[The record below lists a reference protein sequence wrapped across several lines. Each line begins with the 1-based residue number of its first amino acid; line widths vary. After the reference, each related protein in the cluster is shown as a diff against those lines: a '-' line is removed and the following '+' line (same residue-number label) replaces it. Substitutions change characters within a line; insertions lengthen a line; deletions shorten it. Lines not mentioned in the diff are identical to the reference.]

1 MITPA
6 KIDEAVMEALGTEA
20 YPIRRLHQKLGMA
33 HTRATIRRSLCRLED
48 VGLVVR
54 VEPPREKKL
63 GRPRAVREGNRNGPM
78 PRVFWRRA

>member
-6 KIDEAVMEALGTEA
+6 QIDETVLVALGTEA

-33 HTRATIRRSLCRLED
+33 HTRATVLRSLKRLQD

-54 VEPPREKKL
+54 EEAQKEKKL
-63 GRPRAVREGNRNGPM
+63 GRPR
-78 PRVFWRRA
+78 VFWRRA

>member
-20 YPIRRLHQKLGMA
+20 YPIRKLHQKLGMA
-33 HTRATIRRSLCRLED
+33 HTRATVLRSLKRLQD

-54 VEPPREKKL
+54 EEAPKEKKL
-63 GRPRAVREGNRNGPM
+63 GRPRATGEGNRNGPE
-78 PRVFWRRA
+78 PTVFWRRV